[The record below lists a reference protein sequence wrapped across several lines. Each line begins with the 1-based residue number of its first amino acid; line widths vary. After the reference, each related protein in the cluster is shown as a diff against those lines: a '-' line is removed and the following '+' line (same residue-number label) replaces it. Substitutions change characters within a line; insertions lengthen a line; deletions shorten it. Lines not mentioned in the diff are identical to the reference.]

1 MNSQAL
7 RSRTTQPTL
16 AERRALIPTEQEL
29 QLLLSYVSGYITLEE
44 ANDLLHQIGRFII
57 AICEYPA
64 AVAWQSL

>member
-1 MNSQAL
+1 MNLQAL

-29 QLLLSYVSGYITLEE
+29 QLLLSYVSGHITLEE

-64 AVAWQSL
+64 AATWQSL